1 MYGMSRGRSYRLLM
15 KPVSELGRHVHIY
28 TTGKLEWIISEP
40 AGLLTAV
47 RNRQEEHANTEQ
59 KGPAHHKAKGLSTV
73 PPSNLIKLGSN

>member
-1 MYGMSRGRSYRLLM
+1 M

-47 RNRQEEHANTEQ
+47 RNRANRQEEHANTEQ

-73 PPSNLIKLGSN
+73 PPRNLIKLGSN